1 TKITVINNSNKVV
14 RDLALEILS
23 NSDSSRRWVHSP
35 FDAMQ
40 PGDTR
45 TFSGPEVKTQL
56 QGNPST
62 YKVRII
68 GVRFANGENWG
79 AIPPPPPPAGTAAV
93 PPPAPVVN
101 SADDNSQA
109 VRRPG
114 GMLSASATRR
124 VQPSYPPL
132 AMQAGV
138 SGAVM
143 VEVTI
148 NEEGEVIAARALS
161 GHPLL
166 QDAAIEAARQWTFSP
181 TMVDG
186 KPVKVVGAIT
196 FNFSL

>member
-1 TKITVINNSNKVV
+1 
-14 RDLALEILS
+14 DM
-23 NSDSSRRWVHSP
+23 HG
-35 FDAMQ
+35 
-40 PGDTR
+40 GDPKTS
-45 TFSGPEVKTQL
+45 SGPKVKTKL
-56 QGNPST
+56 RENPST
-62 YKVRII
+62 YKVRIM
-68 GVRFANGENWG
+68 GAGFANGENGG
-79 AIPPPPPPAGTAAV
+79 AIPPPPPPPPPAGTAAV